1 MTDTENLAAGALSA
15 GIDLIVPPPTMSD
28 IKATA
33 AELLAHI
40 DNIHMSTEGSLWL
53 KNARANVRAVLLC
66 IDSHLAE
73 FEEKE
78 GRGRQDRG
86 QARRAAVEGGR
97 GRSRLA
103 HARRA
108 HHLASYRRRHCRA
121 GGRRRIVGAE
131 GRDWEWGEEIARKR
145 ADLAGFVTASA
156 AAVLS
161 EEMSEEARGSSPST
175 CFA

>member
-40 DNIHMSTEGSLWL
+40 EDIHMSTEGSLWL

-73 FEEKE
+73 FEEKAKAE
-78 GRGRQDRG
+78 VAKIEAKLDEPPSK
-86 QARRAAVEGGR
+86 ADAVALG
-97 GRSRLA
+97 SLM
-103 HARRA
+103 
-108 HHLASYRRRHCRA
+108 L
-121 GGRRRIVGAE
+121 GAL
-131 GRDWEWGEEIARKR
+131 II
-145 ADLAGFVTASA
+145 
-156 AAVLS
+156 
-161 EEMSEEARGSSPST
+161 
-175 CFA
+175 